1 MDVDQQVKAEQELSE
16 KLAQISQAK
25 KHQDILVS
33 HAVSR
38 EERMVALKTEVND
51 LREQLDM
58 SQRYKAPGEIEA
70 WRREM
75 AEDGIDAFRGNGRLR
90 PAEEELAR
98 LRREN
103 AELRMER
110 EILKKAAAYFAK
122 HQR

>member
-1 MDVDQQVKAEQELSE
+1 MSQGESRRKFSNEFKQE
-16 KLAQISQAK
+16 A
-25 KHQDILVS
+25 
-33 HAVSR
+33 
-38 EERMVALKTEVND
+38 VALSRQPGMTVKRTAGD
-51 LREQLDM
+51 LDVPENTLHR
-58 SQRYKAPGEIEA
+58 
-70 WRREM
+70 WRREL
-75 AEDGIDAFRGNGRLR
+75 AEDGTDAFRGNGRLR

>member
-1 MDVDQQVKAEQELSE
+1 MSQGRSRRKLSQEF
-16 KLAQISQAK
+16 K
-25 KHQDILVS
+25 
-33 HAVSR
+33 R
-38 EERMVALKTEVND
+38 EGVALSRQPGMAVKRAAAD
-51 LREQLDM
+51 LDVPENTLHR
-58 SQRYKAPGEIEA
+58 
-70 WRREM
+70 WRRER
-75 AEDGIDAFRGNGRLR
+75 AQDGADAFRGNGRLR